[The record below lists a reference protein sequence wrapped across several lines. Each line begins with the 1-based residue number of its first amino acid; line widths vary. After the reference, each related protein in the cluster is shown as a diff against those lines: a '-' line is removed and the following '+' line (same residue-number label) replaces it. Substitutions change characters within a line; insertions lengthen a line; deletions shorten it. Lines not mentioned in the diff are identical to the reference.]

1 MTKKNHTIIH
11 IEAGVPGT
19 PKISHLSIQEACNRF
34 LAKRGLHNPG
44 FRRSEWLYGRMAIG
58 QQRRAAA

>member
-1 MTKKNHTIIH
+1 MTTKNRKVIA

-19 PKISHLSIQEACNRF
+19 PRISHLSIQEACNRF

-58 QQRRAAA
+58 QQQKAA

>member
-11 IEAGVPGT
+11 IEEGVPGC
-19 PKISHLSIQEACNRF
+19 PRINHLSIHKACDRF
-34 LAKRGLHNPG
+34 LGKRGLPTHS
-44 FRRSEWLYGRMAIG
+44 FRRSEFLFGRMAIG